1 MTQTGVNVQR
11 KSGQTLPE
19 AYLKL
24 VLDNNPTAWG
34 ASIVTENGIMIASG
48 DDATIKLIQSTCN
61 DFKDCDIS
69 FYFCN
74 STSAINMDDVSP
86 FSLVEV
92 ADQPMVIASIVGEY
106 PGFNQTASTHPSAF
120 FFANHLTQKF
130 KDLFELTDGNLDKII
145 AHVEKKSFKDEL
157 LLGSTDSGV
166 TFTVANGKSTTVCLA
181 DTQKEYPWGWTS
193 NHYGFEVDIAV
204 GTGKKTSMFPSRS
217 TVREKAPAAAS
228 ASVPPVEQKPIEHPG
243 GPPVTSASSTL
254 LMNIGKVKAAA
265 LATWKRQDKK
275 KWYQRYLGYAP
286 RGFENCPE
294 VEIYMD
300 SKGNKMTKAEVDK
313 LGLAKLELPPLQNP
327 GREDGKDVE
336 PNNIPQPDV
345 SPSPPG
351 VTDKVLP
358 IMGPKAREWA
368 KAFIATAEVKRIIAE
383 NGAVISDPAQTQ
395 QQEQM
400 FQSFG
405 LQLGEK
411 DGFVSWLK
419 LSFPM
424 FMKVATERPEVMA
437 NFAWNMRNA
446 LASRM
451 AREGKKLTAEETHV
465 AGAQELKKTSLFPS
479 KKAATG

>member
-1 MTQTGVNVQR
+1 MAQTGVNVQR
-11 KSGQTLPE
+11 KSGQDLPE

-48 DDATIKLIQSTCN
+48 DDASIKLVQSTCS
-61 DFKDCDIS
+61 DFKNCDIS

-74 STSAINMDDVSP
+74 SEAAINMDDVSP
-86 FSLVEV
+86 FSLVEIN
-92 ADQPMVIASIVGEY
+92 DEPKIIASIVGDY
-106 PGFNQTASTHPSAF
+106 PGFNQTASAHPSAF

-130 KDLFELTDGNLDKII
+130 KDLYDLVDGNLDKILGLI
-145 AHVEKKSFKDEL
+145 EKKSFKDEL
-157 LLGSTDSGV
+157 LSHGSTNAAI
-166 TFTVANGKSTTVCLA
+166 TFTFANGKGTSVCLA
-181 DTQKEYPWGWTS
+181 DTAKEYPWGWTS
-193 NHYGFEVDIAV
+193 NHYGFEVEAV
-204 GTGKKTSMFPSRS
+204 ASPKRGMFPSKS
-217 TVREKAPAAAS
+217 TVRERAPA
-228 ASVPPVEQKPIEHPG
+228 ASVPPVEQKPVEHPG
-243 GPPVTSASSTL
+243 GLIKTAASQTV
-254 LMNIGKVKAAA
+254 LMNIGKIKAAA

-300 SKGNKMTKAEVDK
+300 SKGNKMTKSEVDK

-327 GREDGKDVE
+327 GREAGKDTE

-345 SPSPPG
+345 SPSPPA
-351 VTDKVLP
+351 VTDQILP

-368 KAFIATAEVKRIIAE
+368 KNFMATAEVKKIIAE
-383 NGAVISDPAQTQ
+383 NGTVISDPAQTQ

-411 DGFVSWLK
+411 DGFVNWLK

-424 FMKVATERPEVMA
+424 FTKVATERPEVMA

-451 AREGKKLTAEETHV
+451 AKEGKKLTAEETHAV
-465 AGAQELKKTSLFPS
+465 GAQELKGKPSMFPQ